1 MKTLEA
7 TPILDWDHPLVARL
21 AAQVR
26 GADDRARLIAAHRLI
41 AARLRPVYAQ
51 AASARVCDARG
62 L

>member
-7 TPILDWDHPLVARL
+7 TPILDWGHPLVARL

-51 AASARVCDARG
+51 AASARV
-62 L
+62 